1 MSRRKQQQQK
11 EEWDETEDTQSVDI
25 SEDQEGSVLTLED
38 LEDLFRVEVR
48 RWLIENAERLFL
60 EKCRTSFPA
69 NGTKP
74 AFKKQKTQY
83 EMKPDAK

>member
-1 MSRRKQQQQK
+1 MSRKKQQQLEDVWH
-11 EEWDETEDTQSVDI
+11 EEDNSQSVDI
-25 SEDQEGSVLTLED
+25 SEDQERAELTLED

-60 EKCRTSFPA
+60 EKCRTSFTQV
-69 NGTKP
+69 NGKP

-83 EMKPDAK
+83 DMKPDVK